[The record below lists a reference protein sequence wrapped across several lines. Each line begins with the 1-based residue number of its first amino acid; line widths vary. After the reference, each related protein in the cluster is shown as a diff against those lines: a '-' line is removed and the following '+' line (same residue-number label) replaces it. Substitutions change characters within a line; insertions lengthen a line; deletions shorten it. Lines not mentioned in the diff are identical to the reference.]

1 MANVRTLPN
10 LQALS
15 SPPSPA
21 QTLPSE
27 AVLDA
32 LKMMLIGASLNE
44 VLTSIT
50 RLIEAHSEGML
61 CSIFL
66 LDEDGLHLRHGVAAN
81 LPQAYRAAI
90 DGTCIGPNVGSCG
103 AAAYLRQPVFISDI
117 LSHPNWA
124 NFRSIALQ
132 SGLRAAWSTPIM
144 SQDGKVLGTFC
155 MYYREVRHPGTHDM
169 QLIDYASRIA
179 GIAIERERSRSAL
192 TTAFE
197 QIKKSEAELRTII
210 DAIPQLIIAIGIDG
224 QFLYANQAV
233 REYTGL
239 TKEEVRSG
247 GFREVFHPDDS
258 ERLREKR
265 DAAMLR
271 GVPFDYERRVRRR
284 DGQYRW
290 LLVHYSPLRDEAGD
304 VIRWYATATD
314 IEDRKQAEERMRNE
328 NIALREEID
337 RFAMYEAIVGSS
349 EALRRVLSQISK
361 VAPTD
366 STVLISGETGT
377 GKELI
382 ASAIHKRSKRSGRAF
397 IRVNCAAIPPSLIA
411 SELFGHEKGAFTG
424 AIQRRAGRFE
434 SADGG
439 TIFLDEIGELSP
451 EVQIA
456 LLRVLQEREFERVG
470 SSQAISIDVRVLAAT
485 NRDLEA
491 AVSAGTFRQ
500 DLFYRLNVFPIR
512 VPSLRERKDDIPL
525 LVEYLVERYAKRAGK
540 KISHIKKK
548 TLDLFQAYDWPG
560 NIRELQ
566 NVVERA
572 VILCD
577 EETFSIDETWL
588 PRKSNQLSGR
598 QVSSTGVLADDKK
611 EFAERERKAIA
622 AALAECHGRVSG
634 PQGAAAKLGI
644 PHQTL
649 ASKIESLGI
658 DKRQFKV
665 HSSKQTST

>member
-1 MANVRTLPN
+1 MAKAKASPN
-10 LQALS
+10 LQAVPTS
-15 SPPSPA
+15 PSPT

-27 AVLDA
+27 AMLDA
-32 LKMMLIGASLNE
+32 LKVMLIGASLNE
-44 VLTSIT
+44 VLSSIT
-50 RLIEAHSEGML
+50 RLIEAHSEGKL

-66 LDEDGLHLRHGVAAN
+66 LDDDGLHLRYGAAAN
-81 LPQAYRAAI
+81 LPEEYRTAT
-90 DGTCIGPNVGSCG
+90 DGVCIGPNVGSCG
-103 AAAYLRQPVFISDI
+103 AAAYLRQPVFVTDI

-124 NFRSIALQ
+124 NFRGVVLQ

-144 SQDGKVLGTFC
+144 SHDGNVLGTFC
-155 MYYREVRHPGTHDM
+155 MYYREVRHPGPDEL
-169 QLIDYASRIA
+169 QLIEYARRIA
-179 GIAIERERSRSAL
+179 AIAIERKRAEEKLRQDERD
-192 TTAFE
+192 
-197 QIKKSEAELRTII
+197 LR
-210 DAIPQLIIAIGIDG
+210 QLID
-224 QFLYANQAV
+224 FLPQHVLVLDTQGSLLQANQMMLDYNGHTLEQMQGAG
-233 REYTGL
+233 T
-239 TKEEVRSG
+239 EERVKRDL
-247 GFREVFHPDDS
+247 HPDDLERVRIERRCGFSS
-258 ERLREKR
+258 ESPFEIEKR
-265 DAAMLR
+265 MR
-271 GVPFDYERRVRRR
+271 GK

-290 LLVHYSPLRDEAGD
+290 FLFRYNPLLNEQGRVT
-304 VIRWYATATD
+304 RWFATATD
-314 IEDRKQAEERMRNE
+314 IEDRKRAEQRVCNE
-328 NIALREEID
+328 NLALREEID
-337 RFAMYEAIVGSS
+337 RSSMYEAIVGSS
-349 EALRRVLSQISK
+349 EALRSVLSQIEK

-470 SSQAISIDVRVLAAT
+470 SSKPIPIDVRVLAAT
-485 NRDLEA
+485 NRDLQA
-491 AVSAGTFRQ
+491 AVAAGSFRQ
-500 DLFYRLNVFPIR
+500 DLFYRLNVFPLR
-512 VPSLRERKDDIPL
+512 VPALRERKDDIPL

-540 KISHIKKK
+540 RVSHITKK
-548 TLDLFQAYDWPG
+548 TLDLFQGYDWPG

-577 EETFSIDETWL
+577 GETFSVEGQWL
-588 PRKSNQLSGR
+588 QGKSHQRAGR
-598 QVSSTGVLADDKK
+598 LVSCGVLAEDKK
-611 EFAERERKAIA
+611 EFTDRERKAIE
-622 AALAECHGRVSG
+622 AALTECQGRVSG
-634 PQGAAAKLGI
+634 PHGAAAKLGI

-649 ASKIESLGI
+649 ESKIASLGI
-658 DKRQFKV
+658 DKRRFKV
-665 HSSKQTST
+665 WRSKGASA

>member
-1 MANVRTLPN
+1 MPDARTSTPVQC
-10 LQALS
+10 QAS
-15 SPPSPA
+15 PTSPPST
-21 QTLPSE
+21 QTLSSE
-27 AVLDA
+27 PVFDA
-32 LKMMLIGASLNE
+32 LKMILLDAPLNE
-44 VLTSIT
+44 VLTIVT
-50 RLIEAHSEGML
+50 RLVETHSNGML
-61 CSIFL
+61 CSITL
-66 LDEDGLHLRHGVAAN
+66 LDEDGSHLRYAASAN
-81 LPQAYRAAI
+81 LPEVYRAAT
-90 DGTCIGPNVGSCG
+90 DGARIGPNVGSCG
-103 AAAYLRQPVFISDI
+103 AAAYLRQPVFVSDI

-124 NFRSIALQ
+124 NFRGVVLQ

-144 SQDGKVLGTFC
+144 SHDGKVLGTFC
-155 MYYREVRHPGTHDM
+155 MYYREVRDPDPGEI
-169 QLIDYASRIA
+169 QLMDYASRIA

-197 QIKKSEAELRTII
+197 KIKQSEAELRTII
-210 DAIPQLIIAIGIDG
+210 DAIPQLILAIGADG
-224 QFLYANQAV
+224 EFLHANEALL
-233 REYTGL
+233 EYTGL
-239 TKEEVRSG
+239 TKEQMRSG
-247 GFREVFHPDDS
+247 SFREVFHPEDS
-258 ERLREKR
+258 ERLR
-265 DAAMLR
+265 DAAISR
-271 GVPFDYERRVRRR
+271 GVPFEYERRVRHR

-290 LLVHYSPLRDEAGD
+290 LLVQYNPLLDERGE
-304 VIRWYATATD
+304 VIRWYATGTD
-314 IEDRKQAEERMRNE
+314 IEHRKQAEERMRNE

-337 RFAMYEAIVGSS
+337 RFSMYESIVGSS
-349 EALRRVLSQISK
+349 EALYGVLSQISK

-377 GKELI
+377 GKELV
-382 ASAIHKRSKRSGRAF
+382 ASAIHKRSKRSAKAF

-470 SSQAISIDVRVLAAT
+470 SSQPISIDVRVLAAT

-491 AVSAGTFRQ
+491 AVAAGTFRQ

-540 KISHIKKK
+540 RIRHIKKK

-577 EETFSIDETWL
+577 GETFSVDATWL
-588 PRKSNQLSGR
+588 PRKSSQLSGR
-598 QVSSTGVLADDKK
+598 QVSRAGVLADDKK
-611 EFAERERKAIA
+611 EFAERERKAIET
-622 AALAECHGRVSG
+622 ALAECNGRVSG
-634 PQGAAAKLGI
+634 PHGAAAKLGI

-649 ASKIESLGI
+649 ASKLSSLNI
-658 DKRQFKV
+658 DKRRFKV
-665 HSSKQTST
+665 RPSKQGSA